1 MTHKIEVEQSII
13 GAVLIDGTLF
23 DTLKLEATH
32 FGNSEHQ
39 IIFNAMNEIN
49 KKDKLIDIITLSDEL
64 GKTMD
69 QVGGLDYLTGIINSI
84 TTHESIKFH
93 EGIVLEAYQD
103 RMFKKIAAENLS
115 NSSHENIDETIK
127 KLEDLRNV
135 ISNDEES
142 TYQEHLKDLA
152 YEIGSIKDLSKMGYQ
167 TGFREYDKLT
177 GGLQNS
183 DLIVVGARASIGK
196 TAFGLNVGVQHCESG
211 GTTHIFSMEM
221 PTKDLIKRLINMT
234 GKIESSAW
242 HNSEF
247 STSDYEKGINAIGIM
262 SEWSMN
268 IYSNVKSVSG
278 VKAVMRKVMQESP
291 DERHLVIIDHLGE
304 FEKRSGFDRND
315 LEVGDNAKQCR
326 DMAKEHDIPVVL
338 LTQINRGVEQ
348 RQDKRP
354 MMSDLRDSGQI
365 EQLADVVALLYRDD
379 YYANDDEEQTNVIE
393 ILIRKQRD
401 GPQGDIEL
409 GFIKEY
415 GQFTNLDFKKKEE
428 ST

>member
-32 FGNSEHQ
+32 FGNAEHQ
-39 IIFNAMNEIN
+39 IIFNAMSEVN
-49 KKDKLIDIITLSDEL
+49 KRDNLIDIITLSDEL
-64 GKTMD
+64 GKTMG
-69 QVGGLDYLTGIINSI
+69 QIGGMEYLTGMVNSV

-93 EGIVLEAYQD
+93 ENIILEAYQS
-103 RMFKKIAAENLS
+103 RKFRKISADNLS
-115 NSSHENIDETIK
+115 NPSHENIDETIK

-135 ISNDEES
+135 ISNEEEA
-142 TYQEHLKDLA
+142 TYKDILKELA
-152 YEIGSIKDLSKMGYQ
+152 YEIGTVKDLSKLGYK

-177 GGLQNS
+177 GGLQKS

-196 TAFGLNVGVQHCESG
+196 TAFGLNIGVEHCKSG
-211 GTTHIFSMEM
+211 GTTHIFSLEM
-221 PTKDLIKRLINMT
+221 PIKDLVKRLINMT

-242 HNSEF
+242 HNAEF
-247 STSDYEKGINAIGIM
+247 KLSDYEKGIQAIGVM
-262 SEWSMN
+262 GEWNMN
-268 IYSNVKSVSG
+268 LYGSIRSASG
-278 VKAVMRKVMQESP
+278 IKAKMRQVMQEKP
-291 DERHLVIIDHLGE
+291 NERHLVIIDHLGE
-304 FEKRSGFDRND
+304 FEKRGGFDRND
-315 LEVGDNAKQCR
+315 LEVGDNAKQMR
-326 DMAKEHDIPVVL
+326 GMAKEHDVPVVL

-354 MMSDLRDSGQI
+354 LMSDLRDSGEI

-379 YYANDDEEQTNVIE
+379 YYASEEEQETNIIE

-409 GFIKEY
+409 GFTKQY
-415 GQFTNLDFKKKEE
+415 GQFTNIG
-428 ST
+428 